1 MTTQASSGQPPVHR
15 AAAHCGRRPAPR
27 PVVVAVEP
35 RFVAGASVR
44 SQVLAHTL
52 RFGVKPLLEVWGRH
66 PGPLWPAG
74 LLDTSVRYLQPTR
87 SAREHRL
94 RLDECAA
101 EWWPLGPRGGDGG
114 TAVLYLHGGG
124 FLTCGLNT
132 HRMLARNTAAAA
144 GASVLHV
151 DYRMLPR
158 YPLADAVADCLA
170 GYRWLLDH
178 GYPPERIVVAGDSA
192 GGFLTFAT
200 ALALVEVGLPQP
212 AALVAMSPLT
222 DLDPTNK
229 LARREG
235 AACPL
240 IPASVLVALTDI
252 VGRYGGTATSPVDGV
267 LAGLP
272 PVLIQVGSTEL
283 LYADAELMAQ
293 RLAAAG
299 VPVTLEVW
307 DRQVHVFQAA
317 AGLLPESTRAVA
329 RIGRFVR
336 DATGSPAAV
345 TG

>member
-1 MTTQASSGQPPVHR
+1 M
-15 AAAHCGRRPAPR
+15 
-27 PVVVAVEP
+27 VEP
-35 RFVAGASVR
+35 QFVAGASMR

-52 RFGVKPLLEVWGRH
+52 RVAVKPMLDVWGRY
-66 PGPLWPAG
+66 PLALWPAG
-74 LLDTSVRYLQPTR
+74 LLEASAGYLRPNRSV
-87 SAREHRL
+87 REHRV
-94 RLDECAA
+94 RLDDCAA
-101 EWWPLGPRGGDGG
+101 EWWSRDSQGVAAP
-114 TAVLYLHGGG
+114 TAILYLHGGG

-132 HRMLARNTAAAA
+132 HRMLALNTAAAA
-144 GASVLHV
+144 GASVLTV
-151 DYRMLPR
+151 DYRMLPQH
-158 YPLADAVADCLA
+158 PLSDAVADCVV
-170 GYRWLLDH
+170 GYRWLLDR
-178 GYPPERIVVAGDSA
+178 GYSPERIVVAGDSA

-200 ALALVEVGLPQP
+200 ALALADLGLPQP

-229 LARREG
+229 LTRREG

-240 IPASVLVALTDI
+240 IPHSVLVALTGIID
-252 VGRYGGTATSPVDGV
+252 RFGGSAVSPVDGV

-293 RLAAAG
+293 RLGAAG

-317 AGLLPESTRAVA
+317 AGLLPEASRAVA
-329 RIGRFVR
+329 RIGQFVR
-336 DATGSPAAV
+336 DATASGTAAV